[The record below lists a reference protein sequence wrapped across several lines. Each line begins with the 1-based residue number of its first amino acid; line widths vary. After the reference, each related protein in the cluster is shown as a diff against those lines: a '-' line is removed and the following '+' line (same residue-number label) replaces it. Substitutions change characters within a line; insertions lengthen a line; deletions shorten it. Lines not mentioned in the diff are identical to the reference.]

1 MSIVPICAGTDNFSW
16 TFGEFSSE
24 FPEQP
29 IKLNKVIKK
38 IKVIPVFIGVFPSK
52 ISLS

>member
-1 MSIVPICAGTDNFSW
+1 MSIDPICAGTDNFSW

-29 IKLNKVIKK
+29 FKK
-38 IKVIPVFIGVFPSK
+38 AVKTIRAIPVFIGVFPSK